1 MSVGVKGFRVGS
13 GPHGHYIHAG
23 TGGFYYRTAL
33 RQKHPPKPTM
43 PGSRFEPNIAP
54 SYAGV
59 GPFLPVEGG
68 DLQHMVDSDA
78 ASILKQINE
87 NRSAIGMWPIPASI
101 CVIAFGAATLAT
113 VPGNW
118 ILCLFGSVIG
128 LIALITY
135 RWDRARHTTVL
146 MYDLNDDALKIFEFF
161 VREFEML
168 AFTKKALNIE
178 AEGRVHDW
186 KRRAGAH
193 SEVKSSPAQFGFG
206 TPKRIETNISV
217 PYISGG
223 MNTVYF
229 FPDLLIVQQRNGIGG
244 VDYREVRVEFQNQRW
259 IEADWIPSD
268 AQQVGSTWRY
278 VRRDGGPDRRFNI
291 NRQLPIMNYQCF
303 WADRATSKKWSTCQR
318 TRIAPVSALRSQVS
332 RFSMVNVWSAKM
344 PNTSRNQ
351 TRNPRGYCL
360 RPSFS

>member
-33 RQKHPPKPTM
+33 RQKHPTKPTM
-43 PGSRFEPNIAP
+43 PGLPNITP

-68 DLQHMVDSDA
+68 DLQHMVDSNA

-87 NRSAIGMWPIPASI
+87 HRSAIGIWPFPALI
-101 CVIAFGAATLAT
+101 CVMAFAAATLAT
-113 VPGNW
+113 VPSNW
-118 ILCLFGSVIG
+118 ILCGFGSVIG
-128 LIALITY
+128 LITLLTY
-135 RWDRARHTTVL
+135 RWDCIRHTTVL
-146 MYDLNDDALKIFEFF
+146 MYDLTDDALKIFEFF
-161 VREFEML
+161 VREFEIL
-168 AFTKKALNIE
+168 ASAKKALNIE

-186 KRRAGAH
+186 KRHADAS
-193 SEVKSSPAQFGFG
+193 SEVKSAPVQFGFS

-229 FPDLLIVQQRNGIGG
+229 FPDLLIVQQRSGIGG
-244 VDYREVRVEFQNQRW
+244 LDYREVRLGFQNQRW
-259 IEADWIPSD
+259 IEADWVPSD

-278 VRRDGGPDRRFNI
+278 VRRDGGPDRRFNN
-291 NRQLPIMNYQCF
+291 NRQLPIMNYQSMLLSGPGKF
-303 WADRATSKKWSTCQR
+303 QKVVYLSKNSDRTRFRAT
-318 TRIAPVSALRSQVS
+318 IAGLAVLHGKRVVSENDKYQAQPHEQSVRVL
-332 RFSMVNVWSAKM
+332 
-344 PNTSRNQ
+344 
-351 TRNPRGYCL
+351 
-360 RPSFS
+360 PSP